1 MRQFYTDSTG
11 AIAFETAAP
20 TPDYALITGTLR
32 DSLWD
37 AKYNERS
44 EDGQRYYHE
53 SQRSLYIS
61 FISGTYTFTEVKD
74 YETYT
79 ANLADEIF
87 KGNWLTAQDT
97 CDNLS
102 TSGIFDA
109 TKKAEIKSDID
120 NYILNNY

>member
-1 MRQFYTDSTG
+1 MRQFYIDSTE

-20 TPDYALITGTLR
+20 TVDYTLVTGTLR
-32 DSLWD
+32 DNLWD

-74 YETYT
+74 YESYT

-97 CDNLS
+97 CNNL
-102 TSGIFDA
+102 TINGIFDT
-109 TKKAEIKSDID
+109 TKKAEIQLYID
-120 NYILNNY
+120 NYILNGY

>member
-11 AIAFETAAP
+11 AIEFETAAP
-20 TPDYALITGTLR
+20 TPDYTLVTGTLR
-32 DSLWD
+32 ENLWD

-61 FISGTYTFTEVKD
+61 LISSTYTFTEVKD
-74 YETYT
+74 YESYT
-79 ANLADEIF
+79 ADLADEIF

-97 CDNLS
+97 CANLPI
-102 TSGIFDA
+102 SGIFDA
-109 TKKAEIKSDID
+109 AKKADIQADID
-120 NYILNNY
+120 DYVLNNY